1 MNFKT
6 YFTEAK
12 KSDRAPVVVDFER
25 IESGEKWGMVDDL
38 ITVQYKG
45 ETYRIEQIFT
55 YYKNI
60 NSVTKKHNVLL
71 SSTGLQKKVDGSFR
85 YLDLRP
91 PKRTLPG
98 GEFYTDLIHRKLNL
112 SREEYEVLKFGVMG
126 QHERGI
132 YLKRFASGMKP
143 ETSKHFGDIIG
154 TLRDK

>member
-25 IESGEKWGMVDDL
+25 EKGPERDRLEDF
-38 ITVQYKG
+38 ITMEFKG
-45 ETYRIEQIFT
+45 ETYRIVQVFSF
-55 YYKNI
+55 YKNV
-60 NSVTKKHNVLL
+60 NSKTNKHSMLL
-71 SSTGLQKKVDGSFR
+71 LDTGLQRKVEGSFR

-98 GEFYTDLIHRKLNL
+98 GEFYTDLIDRKLNL

-126 QHERGI
+126 QHERNI
-132 YLKRFASGMKP
+132 YLKKFALGMKP
-143 ETSKHFGDIIG
+143 KTSEHFGDIIG

>member
-1 MNFKT
+1 MNIILNNAQLEKFCQT
-6 YFTEAK
+6 ISAE
-12 KSDRAPVVVDFER
+12 DFIT
-25 IESGEKWGMVDDL
+25 IE
-38 ITVQYKG
+38 YKG
-45 ETYRIEQIFT
+45 ETYRIVQVFSF
-55 YYKNI
+55 YKNV
-60 NSVTKKHNVLL
+60 NSKTNKHSVLL
-71 SSTGLQKKVDGSFR
+71 LDTGLQRKVDGSFI

-98 GEFYTDLIHRKLNL
+98 GEFYTDLIDRKLNL

-126 QHERGI
+126 QHERDI